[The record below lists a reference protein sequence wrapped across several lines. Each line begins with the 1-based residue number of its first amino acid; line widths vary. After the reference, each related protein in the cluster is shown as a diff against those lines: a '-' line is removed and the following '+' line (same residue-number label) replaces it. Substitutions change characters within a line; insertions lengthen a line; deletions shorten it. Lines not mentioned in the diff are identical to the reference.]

1 MSERQLRP
9 WSEVWPTEEDRL
21 RAENTQLREALRKIE
36 EGVVAGTV
44 EDRCRIMQAIARKAL
59 GDTDHE

>member
-21 RAENTQLREALRKIE
+21 RAENTQLREALREIAEMPATSIAVRK
-36 EGVVAGTV
+36 APK
-44 EDRCRIMQAIARKAL
+44 IARRAL